1 MLFPWELLGQQDLCE
16 LGAAQETTGD
26 PSTILAVFST

>member
-1 MLFPWELLGQQDLCE
+1 MKIGLVTGLLALVGR

-26 PSTILAVFST
+26 IHGLVQHAA